1 MILIAGPCVIESR
14 ELIMKVAESLRKF
27 NEMSGVEFYF
37 KSSFDK
43 ANRTSIS
50 SFRGPGLQR
59 GCEILAEVKE
69 KFGYKILTDI
79 HESYQ
84 AEPVARVADVLQI
97 PAFLCRQTDLLVAAA
112 STQAVVNIKKGQFL
126 SPQAMKHSVEKV
138 LQTRSARAYTPQSG
152 AASSDTKAAQNS
164 VCSDDAEICGAP
176 SGARSSTNSGSSA
189 LGAQNS
195 CGAAQD
201 AQNFIHTC
209 GAKSGA
215 ENAAKG
221 TATPCAAQSDN
232 KSEAQSALQPNFSH
246 TRNAQDGSISAAQ
259 NAPQPSGEGMHDL
272 ARRHG
277 VWLTERGSTFGYGN
291 LIVDMRSLPIM
302 REFAPVIFDATHSV
316 QMPSIGATSGGD
328 SRFVPYLARAA
339 AGVGVDGFFYETH
352 PDPVHALS
360 DGPNMLNL
368 QQLER
373 VVAQTLAIQK
383 ALGF

>member
-14 ELIMKVAESLRKF
+14 ELIMQVAESLRKF

-112 STQAVVNIKKGQFL
+112 GTQAVVNIKKGQFL

-152 AASSDTKAAQNS
+152 AASSGTNAAQNS
-164 VCSDDAEICGAP
+164 ACFGDIEIRGAQN
-176 SGARSSTNSGSSA
+176 SARSSTDSGSSA

-195 CGAAQD
+195 CSAQPNAQNSAHACSTGGAAS
-201 AQNFIHTC
+201 AT
-209 GAKSGA
+209 
-215 ENAAKG
+215 EG
-221 TATPCAAQSDN
+221 TATPCASQSDN
-232 KSEAQSALQPNFSH
+232 KSETQSTLQPNFSH
-246 TRNAQDGSISAAQ
+246 TCNAQDGSISA
-259 NAPQPSGEGMHDL
+259 PQPSGDGMHDL
-272 ARRHG
+272 ARRYG

-328 SRFVPYLARAA
+328 SRFVQYLARAA
-339 AGVGVDGFFYETH
+339 AAVGVDGFFYETH
-352 PDPVHALS
+352 PDPAHALS

>member
-138 LQTRSARAYTPQSG
+138 LQTRSARAYTPQST
-152 AASSDTKAAQNS
+152 AASSGTNAAQNS
-164 VCSDDAEICGAP
+164 AR
-176 SGARSSTNSGSSA
+176 SGANDESSA

-195 CGAAQD
+195 CGAQSGT
-201 AQNFIHTC
+201 QNFIHTC
-209 GAKSGA
+209 GAGSGA
-215 ENAAKG
+215 ESTAKS
-221 TATPCAAQSDN
+221 TATPCVSQSDN
-232 KSEAQSALQPNFSH
+232 KSETQSTLQPNFSH
-246 TRNAQDGSISAAQ
+246 TCNAQDGSISAS
-259 NAPQPSGEGMHDL
+259 QPSGDGMHDL
-272 ARRHG
+272 ARRYG

-339 AGVGVDGFFYETH
+339 AAVGVDGFFYETH
-352 PDPVHALS
+352 PDPAHALS

-373 VVAQTLAIQK
+373 IVAQTLAIQK